1 MRIILKVGANLG
13 SKRFEASDKPQEVPN
28 ELAKAMLARG
38 AAFAEKAPTSSSA
51 KSTKESTDE

>member
-13 SKRFEASDKPQEVPN
+13 SKRFEASDQPQDVPT

-38 AAFAEKAPTSSSA
+38 AEYAEKAPTSSSA
-51 KSTKESTDE
+51 KPTKESSDE